1 MAAPLFIQK
10 EGAARSARE
19 AGRIGGDLSVREF
32 AEKFYKSNTWQ
43 CCREAYAGHVGHLC
57 ERCLKRGKI
66 EPGEI
71 VHHKVYLTPENI
83 NDPAVSLNF
92 DNLELLCRKC
102 HAEEHTGVIIRY
114 SLDEFGRVNF
124 SDPP

>member
-1 MAAPLFIQK
+1 M
-10 EGAARSARE
+10 
-19 AGRIGGDLSVREF
+19 REF
-32 AEKFYKSNTWQ
+32 AKEFYKSKAWQ
-43 CCREAYAGHVGHLC
+43 HCRTSYAKSRGHLC

-102 HAEEHTGVIIRY
+102 HAEEHTGVTIRY
-114 SLDEFGRVNF
+114 TLDEFGRVIMT
-124 SDPP
+124 DP